1 MEHVFLLSMPSS
13 AGGGLVAIFFLILL
27 LIPAIF
33 YVLTLQNTLKAI
45 QPQNRKMAPINVWLL
60 FIPIFNFV
68 WNFFVV
74 TNITKSIDAEY
85 ASKGVNDKTMN
96 TYNIGLAMSILY
108 CINWIPLLSVLTAIP
123 TLICWILFWVQI
135 SGHKNRIIALSQS
148 TPATTQYHN

>member
-1 MEHVFLLSMPSS
+1 MEQVFLLSIPSS
-13 AGGGLVAIFFLILL
+13 VGGGLLTVIILILF

-45 QPQNRKMAPINVWLL
+45 QPQNRKMPPVNVWLL

-68 WNFFVV
+68 WHFFVV
-74 TNITKSIDAEY
+74 SYITNSIDAEY
-85 ASKGVNDKTMN
+85 QSRNVNDNAKS
-96 TYNIGLAMSILY
+96 TYNIGLAMCILY
-108 CINWIPLLSVLTAIP
+108 CLNWIPLLSIITSIP
-123 TLICWILFWVQI
+123 TIICWILFWVQI